1 MMYMGSVGADSVS
14 ARTTNPQNIF
24 CPVCA
29 DSISA
34 RIIKNTFIQTI
45 NMYEYIHCPIYVV
58 MPNHF
63 HCIIAIQR
71 DGENAADIES
81 RADMETRADM
91 ESAPTVSLP
100 DVIQSFKRHS
110 TIEYIKLVKQNI
122 LPPFDKQIWQRGY
135 YEHIIR
141 NEHEY
146 QKIYEYIEN
155 NPIKWEEDKYYE

>member
-1 MMYMGSVGADSVS
+1 MSDLCCNAKPFPLYNCNTKGWGK
-14 ARTTNPQNIF
+14 
-24 CPVCA
+24 CGGY
-29 DSISA
+29 
-34 RIIKNTFIQTI
+34 RITGGYGNT
-45 NMYEYIHCPIYVV
+45 
-58 MPNHF
+58 
-63 HCIIAIQR
+63 
-71 DGENAADIES
+71 GG
-81 RADMETRADM
+81 
-91 ESAPTVSLP
+91 SAPTVSLP

>member
-1 MMYMGSVGADSVS
+1 MV
-14 ARTTNPQNIF
+14 ARGRLRQWQAF
-24 CPVCA
+24 
-29 DSISA
+29 
-34 RIIKNTFIQTI
+34 
-45 NMYEYIHCPIYVV
+45 
-58 MPNHF
+58 
-63 HCIIAIQR
+63 
-71 DGENAADIES
+71 
-81 RADMETRADM
+81 RADM